1 MHYVYRLCLYFVRL
15 EGKSGVL
22 RGSGGDQGACEL
34 LESGADVR
42 LWLCLKSIA
51 TSPHSSSFTTEIPE
65 EHERAKM
72 SIEGLAMGMRK
83 GPLTKAEVPARV
95 NHAQNKGVS
104 QQCHF
109 NSALCIYISKWISIY
124 IA

>member
-1 MHYVYRLCLYFVRL
+1 
-15 EGKSGVL
+15 
-22 RGSGGDQGACEL
+22 
-34 LESGADVR
+34 
-42 LWLCLKSIA
+42 
-51 TSPHSSSFTTEIPE
+51 
-65 EHERAKM
+65 M

-109 NSALCIYISKWISIY
+109 NSAGVYHRVSQGGTQE
-124 IA
+124 